1 MWAPPSQQRRVVMM
15 SEVHYIPDTDSYY
28 YSISSTA
35 STDGWSGSFWSAAK
49 LQWCPINSGK
59 FFYWFQPDQSSL
71 DCNYGPCPGMKLRVW
86 MLVDGTRTLVVWL
99 CVQFRPGGP
108 PQPGQQFMPPGA
120 QQYRP
125 GGGLGPPQQI
135 GMPPPSMG
143 GMNAQPTQP
152 YTAPHLQQRPSQ
164 PSPQAPPLSQGMGM
178 PYPVQQRPMSTG
190 HLPPQQQQLQP
201 SSMPQ
206 VPGPGNH
213 ALQPA
218 APYPV
223 RIPTA
228 LHEAACEVELISC
241 CLIVQTVNSLSH
253 FLIWMDQYIFCYM
266 TA

>member
-1 MWAPPSQQRRVVMM
+1 MPPRMVGLGPSGAPPS
-15 SEVHYIPDTDSYY
+15 
-28 YSISSTA
+28 YSGAPSI
-35 STDGWSGSFWSAAK
+35 
-49 LQWCPINSGK
+49 
-59 FFYWFQPDQSSL
+59 
-71 DCNYGPCPGMKLRVW
+71 
-86 MLVDGTRTLVVWL
+86 
-99 CVQFRPGGP
+99 QFRPGGP

-125 GGGLGPPQQI
+125 GSGLGPPQQI

-190 HLPPQQQQLQP
+190 HPPPQQQQLQP

-228 LHEAACEVELISC
+228 LHKAACEVELISC
-241 CLIVQTVNSLSH
+241 CLISSNGQFSESFLDLNGSIYFLLHDWHNNSNVVVHVLSCCLWEVSMQPVEPTVFFLFGSLYVNV
-253 FLIWMDQYIFCYM
+253 FAVPIILAVPPTTCFIWHEPFISSL
-266 TA
+266 